1 MSKIEQEF
9 YKAFD
14 IEEMELKCCSWCS
27 DCPYEEINDCSQCC
41 YWETYEKSY
50 PPISERTINRLE
62 QICGKAVWYMGDCLI
77 FKMDKKTNKSLIFRY
92 KYFAEEYSDRLIAE
106 GNSKKEALLKLASNE
121 YLRTVIYNDVR
132 RLLGIKKRRK

>member
-1 MSKIEQEF
+1 MNKIEQEF

-14 IEEMELKCCSWCS
+14 IEE
-27 DCPYEEINDCSQCC
+27 I
-41 YWETYEKSY
+41 Y
-50 PPISERTINRLE
+50 PPISERAMNRLE
-62 QICGKAVWYMGDCLI
+62 QICGKAVWYLGDCLI

-106 GNSKKEALLKLASNE
+106 GHSKKEALLKLASNE

-132 RLLGIKKRRK
+132 RLLGIKKSRK